1 MRIYAKKVQ
10 FFLVNSKK
18 SSTFAPAFRLK
29 RREVALSPLIG
40 APENLSIFGES
51 ESKAKIHMSDV
62 VANRIEP

>member
-18 SSTFAPAFRLK
+18 SSTFARFFA
-29 RREVALSPLIG
+29 RRGVRVALSPLIG